1 MSILRI
7 RDHPTRPSTYFFF
20 SLSLLPGPVGR
31 GGEPNEYPYNAR
43 DGYRAGTRKST
54 FNIALMHDGEFI
66 FRFCFFVDH
75 CSHAPS
81 PPSRDMVYAL
91 TRRIC
96 ILCDGPICWVRW
108 FMRYQLL
115 ISFPFPWFD

>member
-20 SLSLLPGPVGR
+20 LYCQDPWE

-75 CSHAPS
+75 CSPRAFS
-81 PPSRDMVYAL
+81 TLSRHGIRADSQDLYTV
-91 TRRIC
+91 
-96 ILCDGPICWVRW
+96 
-108 FMRYQLL
+108 
-115 ISFPFPWFD
+115 